1 MATGRQLAEKALREP
16 MRSIGWQPRAA
27 GWFTTQIADGFL
39 GVIAVSAASKYC
51 ERGTA
56 LITLHVGIRDEA
68 SEEVVSRLCGDKD
81 GGYYQ
86 RSVLTSIGYLMPE
99 CRWREWLI
107 TPDNAD
113 AVTSEL
119 AGAAAEYAEPYLRRL
134 ASDRTELLDGVW
146 HGRNGGQPW
155 GVCRV
160 VVYQARYL
168 GSDHALA
175 YLDEEVA
182 GLGSRTDLAADVVR
196 EMAPRARTWL
206 ASPDPA
212 SAHTNRDV

>member
-1 MATGRQLAEKALREP
+1 MATGRGLAEKALREP

-27 GWFTTQIADGFL
+27 GWFTMRIADGFL
-39 GVIAVSAASKYC
+39 GVIAIGAASKHC

-68 SEEVVSRLCGDKD
+68 SEEVVSRLCDGKD
-81 GGYYQ
+81 GGYHQ
-86 RSVLTSIGYLMPE
+86 RSVTTSIGYLMPE

-113 AVTSEL
+113 AVASEL
-119 AGAAAEYAEPYLRRL
+119 AGAAVEYGEPYLRRL
-134 ASDRTELLDGVW
+134 ASDRAKLLDGVW
-146 HGRNGGQPW
+146 DDRHVGQPA

-160 VVYQARYL
+160 VVYRARYL
-168 GSDHALA
+168 DSKSALA

-182 GLGSRTDLAADVVR
+182 ALGSRTDLAADVVR
-196 EMAPRARTWL
+196 KMAPRARNWL
-206 ASPDPA
+206 AFFDPA
-212 SAHTNRDV
+212 SVSIERDV